1 MTYGENGSVIGP
13 QNLPTSSAASGIW
26 SMGEIAEAQRDG
38 VWPSP
43 SSGYILL
50 YGDPDNAGGV
60 SAETYPYN
68 IVKLSNGTT
77 VRIGGRFGTS
87 ASNSSRLASGEIDL
101 SGGAAVAPT
110 TVANQLAWNW
120 AKTGTTYTTITN
132 QPGSMWVDGSDNLYQ
147 CGRTYDASYGY
158 GNSMFVKYNSS
169 QVNQWYQ
176 SWKSLPQ
183 GGTTYPYGAQQPQ
196 IIKTAGTNSRVV
208 GMMNVST
215 YRTSSYKGRIQIQ
228 PMDDSNGTPTAGS
241 KMVYP
246 SNDTTYTSQMNGQPF
261 FSKNVYNDFFA
272 TTMPMYDS
280 TGSQMPAIMLWE
292 AESANLQ
299 NQFGFNVAALRN
311 QSTGASGYG
320 STYGGQCAID
330 SSNNIY
336 VVCYGD
342 SSKASGQTG
351 TNALTNII
359 IAKYNSSGALQW
371 AYALRQQTGGA
382 LLGQGS
388 NMYGGG
394 IICDGTDLYVTGY
407 STSEDG
413 VQSNN
418 YNQAPFIA
426 RIDNSGATPSL
437 TWINQACN
445 PDYSCY
451 AQSVERVGTDQV
463 VSFGYGQTDPSSN
476 VVGVMCSMNID
487 GTTIGT
493 GDVDGISW
501 EIHDISSYIIFQ
513 DATAGTENVLFSN
526 FNSAAGNVLTA
537 SSSPMEASN
546 TGTIS
551 NFATGAPS
559 VTLAVES
566 GGI

>member
-1 MTYGENGSVIGP
+1 MTGISAGKTWSRIGAEVA
-13 QNLPTSSAASGIW
+13 PTGSAAP
-26 SMGEIAEAQRDG
+26 G
-38 VWPSP
+38 VWQIGEVAENVGAGNWPAP
-43 SSGYILL
+43 ANGYILL

-60 SAETYPYN
+60 SAETYPYSIN
-68 IVKLSNGTT
+68 KLSDGTT
-77 VRIGGRFGTS
+77 VRIGGRFATS
-87 ASNSSRLASGEIDL
+87 ASDSSRMASGEIDL
-101 SGGAAVAPT
+101 SGGSGAAPT
-110 TVANQLAWNW
+110 TVTNQLAWNW
-120 AKTGTTYTTITN
+120 ARSGTTYELIQD
-132 QPGSMWVDGSDNLYQ
+132 QPGSTWIDGSDNVYQ
-147 CGRTYDASYGY
+147 CGRTYDASYNY
-158 GNSMFVKYNSS
+158 GNSMFVKYDSS

-176 SWKSLPQ
+176 SWR
-183 GGTTYPYGAQQPQ
+183 GTSSYPYGAQQPVM
-196 IIKTAGTNSRVV
+196 IKTAGANSRVV

-228 PMDDSNGTPTAGS
+228 PMDDSNGTATAGS

-246 SNDTTYTSQMNGQPF
+246 NNDTSYTSQMNGQPF
-261 FSKNVYNDFFA
+261 FSKNVYNDYFA

-280 TGSQMPAIMLWE
+280 SGSQMPAIMLWE
-292 AESANLQ
+292 AEAANLQ
-299 NQFGFNVAALRN
+299 NQFGYDVAALRN

-320 STYGGQCAID
+320 NTHGGQCAID

-336 VVCYGD
+336 ILCYGD
-342 SSKASGQTG
+342 STKASGQTG
-351 TNALTNII
+351 TNKLSNII

-388 NMYGGG
+388 NMYSGG
-394 IICDGTDLYVTGY
+394 IICDGTDLYITGY
-407 STSEDG
+407 STGEDG

-451 AQSVERVGTDQV
+451 AQNVERIGTDQV

-487 GTTIGT
+487 GTTSGT

-501 EIHDISSYIIFQ
+501 EIHDVSSYMIFQ
-513 DATAGTENVLFSN
+513 DATAGTENVLFTN
-526 FNSAAGNVLTA
+526 FNSASGNVLTA
-537 SSSPMEASN
+537 SGSPMEASN

-551 NFATGAPS
+551 NFVTGAPS